1 VTVALVSPSLPTVLL
16 YALSLVLV
24 MWTVVDVVRRPI
36 YLLSP
41 GRKMAWIAGS
51 VVGWLFFGI
60 VGAFV
65 AIVYLV
71 GPRRRM
77 NAQLR

>member
-1 VTVALVSPSLPTVLL
+1 MNTALVTPSFSTLVL
-16 YALSLVLV
+16 YAASLVLV
-24 MWTVVDVVRRPI
+24 VWTVYDVTRRPA
-36 YLLSP
+36 YVLPSR
-41 GRKMAWIAGS
+41 RKAAWIIGS
-51 VVGWLFFGI
+51 VVGWLLFGI

-77 NAQLR
+77 NAELR

>member
-1 VTVALVSPSLPTVLL
+1 MNVALVNPSLPTALL
-16 YALSLVLV
+16 YAASLVLV
-24 MWTVVDVVRRPI
+24 VWTVVDVVRRPT
-36 YLLSP
+36 YVLP
-41 GRKMAWIAGS
+41 VNRKVVWIICS
-51 VVGWLFFGI
+51 VVGWLLFGI

>member
-1 VTVALVSPSLPTVLL
+1 MNTALVDPSLPTALL
-16 YALSLVLV
+16 YAVSLVLV
-24 MWTVVDVVRRPI
+24 VWTVVDVVRRPAFV
-36 YLLSP
+36 LP
-41 GRKMAWIAGS
+41 VNRKVVWIICS
-51 VVGWLFFGI
+51 VVGWLLFGI

>member
-1 VTVALVSPSLPTVLL
+1 VI
-16 YALSLVLV
+16 
-24 MWTVVDVVRRPI
+24 RRPT
-36 YLLSP
+36 YVLSP
-41 GRKMAWIAGS
+41 GRKVAWIVGS
-51 VVGWLFFGI
+51 VIGWLFFGI